1 MNTQISLKKKLKIF
15 TSIRIIDWKNFKQP
29 WKHEMHGLPIDFQ
42 IILAVVNLDMIELSL
57 HSMQRS
63 D

>member
-1 MNTQISLKKKLKIF
+1 MQH
-15 TSIRIIDWKNFKQP
+15 

>member
-1 MNTQISLKKKLKIF
+1 
-15 TSIRIIDWKNFKQP
+15 
-29 WKHEMHGLPIDFQ
+29 MHGLPIDFQ

-63 D
+63 DL